1 MHSQRAEDNKLMT
14 ALCYCVSSWDQL
26 SMAGEAMREPE
37 HKYVL
42 ALFGLEHAHG
52 LRIEDGSLYIA
63 ACDRGELS
71 MTSKWMLPTQI

>member
-1 MHSQRAEDNKLMT
+1 
-14 ALCYCVSSWDQL
+14 
-26 SMAGEAMREPE
+26 MAGEAMREPE